1 MGDLLEVGTVS
12 NRDLY
17 LFLSELHCSV
27 LQCPL
32 FESADPEHVF
42 TQIADMLDWETVGYH
57 NHISCWRY
65 NLALTSE
72 HLPQGSWIASC
83 LCIREVN
90 FEVCFDS
97 YLQFLTTVK
106 RMASTL
112 NKTALLLKQPERQV
126 CIVLT
131 FSTLVL
137 FEDTNFIIIVM
148 WLYEWQNG
156 CFSIVWR
163 KRWNSKAF
171 FSYIGHECPLHLFFI
186 YYWSPWV
193 K

>member
-1 MGDLLEVGTVS
+1 
-12 NRDLY
+12 
-17 LFLSELHCSV
+17 
-27 LQCPL
+27 
-32 FESADPEHVF
+32 
-42 TQIADMLDWETVGYH
+42 MLDWETVGYH

-112 NKTALLLKQPERQV
+112 NKTALLLKQSERQV

-137 FEDTNFIIIVM
+137 FEGLHKFHHYYYV
-148 WLYEWQNG
+148 
-156 CFSIVWR
+156 IVWMAEWLLFYSM
-163 KRWNSKAF
+163 KEEIELKGSFFLHMAWMPFAF
-171 FSYIGHECPLHLFFI
+171 IFHILLISL
-186 YYWSPWV
+186 S
-193 K
+193 

>member
-1 MGDLLEVGTVS
+1 
-12 NRDLY
+12 
-17 LFLSELHCSV
+17 
-27 LQCPL
+27 
-32 FESADPEHVF
+32 
-42 TQIADMLDWETVGYH
+42 MLDWETVGYH

-65 NLALTSE
+65 NLTLTSE

-126 CIVLT
+126 CVVLT
-131 FSTLVL
+131 FSTVVL
-137 FEDTNFIIIVM
+137 FEEKNFIIIIIYV
-148 WLYEWQNG
+148 
-156 CFSIVWR
+156 IVWMAEWLLLLSL
-163 KRWNSKAF
+163 KEEIELKGSFFLHMAWMPFAYIFHILPISLSWIIVIGINSQF
-171 FSYIGHECPLHLFFI
+171 
-186 YYWSPWV
+186 W
-193 K
+193 